1 MKIYRLK
8 SFTLAGVFENVVEL
22 MYKSVVP
29 KPKEECSRTEQLG
42 VAFAAGYVAGIAC
55 VFSLAASAFIRP
67 LTFW

>member
-1 MKIYRLK
+1 
-8 SFTLAGVFENVVEL
+8 